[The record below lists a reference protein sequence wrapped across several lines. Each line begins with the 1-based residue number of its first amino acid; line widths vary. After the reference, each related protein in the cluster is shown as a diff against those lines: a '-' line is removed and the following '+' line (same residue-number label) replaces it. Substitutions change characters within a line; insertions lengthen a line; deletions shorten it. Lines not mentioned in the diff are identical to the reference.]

1 MLGGLLEQRNRL
13 RIVDVLLAAGTPVE
27 KSGIAQNPR
36 VAFTLTERDHMTLE
50 TLL

>member
-36 VAFTLTERDHMTLE
+36 VALALTKRDHVTLE